1 MDLLKGPSKPSKKA
15 PSKSKKEVWKPEYQE
30 SRFRITSQTST
41 GVSPAELLLGRN
53 PRSRVRLHH
62 SVQKEKHDLHVKKCI
77 VKEGDKVLARNFCQ
91 GPKWMPGIMQQSN
104 GSISLKVELEDGRK
118 WR

>member
-15 PSKSKKEVWKPEYQE
+15 PSKSKKEMWKPEYQE
-30 SRFRITSQTST
+30 SRFRITYQTST
-41 GVSPAELLLGRN
+41 GVLPAELLLGRN
-53 PRSRVRLHH
+53 PRSRVRLRQ
-62 SVQKEKHDLHVKKCI
+62 SVQKEKHDLHVKKFI

-91 GPKWMPGIMQQSN
+91 GAKWMPGIMQQSN